1 MQARESQ
8 INERQ
13 NTTTAIKNK
22 VTHKAY
28 FPIFLFIYLTKRI
41 QFAAGAQKSARGS
54 GFLWPIAKDGAAFR
68 AFLWFFCMP
77 AEGRRRLQSC
87 KKQYIIE
94 TRENGERQLYGF
106 RDF

>member
-28 FPIFLFIYLTKRI
+28 FPIFLFI
-41 QFAAGAQKSARGS
+41 
-54 GFLWPIAKDGAAFR
+54 
-68 AFLWFFCMP
+68 FFSL
-77 AEGRRRLQSC
+77 LQSL
-87 KKQYIIE
+87 KDFMIYLLTFQQYNGNQNIIFLSKSLLLLW
-94 TRENGERQLYGF
+94 RLK
-106 RDF
+106 

>member
-28 FPIFLFIYLTKRI
+28 FPIFHFIFFSLLKFLKGFIIYLLTF
-41 QFAAGAQKSARGS
+41 Q
-54 GFLWPIAKDGAAFR
+54 
-68 AFLWFFCMP
+68 
-77 AEGRRRLQSC
+77 
-87 KKQYIIE
+87 QY
-94 TRENGERQLYGF
+94 NGY
-106 RDF
+106 

>member
-28 FPIFLFIYLTKRI
+28 FPIFLFIFFFFIIIFKRFYYIFTYFSTI
-41 QFAAGAQKSARGS
+41 QWLLKYYFSIKK
-54 GFLWPIAKDGAAFR
+54 FIASLAF
-68 AFLWFFCMP
+68 
-77 AEGRRRLQSC
+77 EIG
-87 KKQYIIE
+87 
-94 TRENGERQLYGF
+94 
-106 RDF
+106 

>member
-28 FPIFLFIYLTKRI
+28 FPLLYIYLLFNNTMVIKI
-41 QFAAGAQKSARGS
+41 LFFYQKVYC
-54 GFLWPIAKDGAAFR
+54 
-68 AFLWFFCMP
+68 FF
-77 AEGRRRLQSC
+77 GV
-87 KKQYIIE
+87 
-94 TRENGERQLYGF
+94 
-106 RDF
+106 

>member
-28 FPIFLFIYLTKRI
+28 FPTFMYLLTF
-41 QFAAGAQKSARGS
+41 Q
-54 GFLWPIAKDGAAFR
+54 
-68 AFLWFFCMP
+68 
-77 AEGRRRLQSC
+77 
-87 KKQYIIE
+87 QY
-94 TRENGERQLYGF
+94 NGY
-106 RDF
+106 